1 MTDWK
6 RWRGL
11 SALVEAAV
19 DQGASAVERVHLA
32 TANRPFVILEQIP
45 AVKEPAQVVHEV
57 HDTVVLGA
65 YTSVRIVN
73 HWVGKALNAALDVAE
88 SSHGVGTRMGTRVA
102 TAVAEPDGQADG
114 HESEKLK

>member
-11 SALVEAAV
+11 RALVEAVV

-32 TANRPFVILEQIP
+32 TAARPFTILEQLP
-45 AVKEPAQVVHEV
+45 AVKDPAQVAHEV

-73 HWVGKALNAALDVAE
+73 HWVGKALDAALDLAE
-88 SSHGVGTRMGTRVA
+88 GSETAGSPAGHG
-102 TAVAEPDGQADG
+102 DG
-114 HESEKLK
+114 HEAQKLK